1 VQLAHAA
8 DLVHQRLHGLFGVR
22 IPSYTRILGVCYG
35 QRVFLCAECL
45 DGLIEPLHLGVG
57 CNVVRPQF
65 YGVVGISIGYCF
77 LLRCH
82 RFRSHLLLR
91 CCRFLL
97 LLNRCGLG
105 GVCLLL
111 CRNVHPGTA
120 AF

>member
-57 CNVVRPQF
+57 CNVVGPQLCSIC
-65 YGVVGISIGYCF
+65 GICIRSQF

-82 RFRSHLLLR
+82 
-91 CCRFLL
+91 RFLL

-111 CRNVHPGTA
+111 CRNVHPGPAT
-120 AF
+120 F